1 MARKPKHEEHENH
14 ERWLISYADFITLLF
29 AFFVVMYS
37 VSSVNE
43 GKYRVLSDALVAAF
57 RAPAK
62 SMTPIQVGSAAKSP
76 AGVQFSIRKSP
87 AVVNLFDRPL
97 PSPHGK
103 DDQKEKA
110 AQLNR
115 QTKTQTQAQTKSQTQ
130 TQTKSNDHG
139 QTQAASEAAAAIQ
152 KMADDVE
159 HAMQSLIKQG
169 MISVR
174 RSTFWLEVEINTSIL
189 YSSGSARLESDSI
202 PVLEELAKILA
213 PFPNSLHVE
222 GFTDNV
228 PISTLAF
235 PSNWELSAARA
246 ASVVTLFARAGIE
259 PSRMAAIGYGQY
271 RPVGDNNSDQGR
283 TKNRRVVV
291 VVLSGTDKHEVAQGA
306 GAAPQQLKQQLNALA
321 AAPAPATQTV
331 SAAPAIQATP
341 AAPAAPTAPATAL
354 FATTPHV
361 PGEPIDIT
369 SQPVTDVGH
378 FPIINLPIAVPAA
391 PAVPTAPTAAPVTA
405 TPHVPGEPVDVTSQ
419 PVTEV
424 GRFPIIDLPIA
435 VPLPNHAAPEAK

>member
-62 SMTPIQVGSAAKSP
+62 SMTPIQVGAAAKSP

-97 PSPHGK
+97 PAPDSK
-103 DDQKEKA
+103 ADQKEKA

-115 QTKTQTQAQTKSQTQ
+115 QTKDQAKDLSKSKEQSKNKEHSQPQT
-130 TQTKSNDHG
+130 
-139 QTQAASEAAAAIQ
+139 ASEAAAAIQ

-159 HAMQSLIKQG
+159 HAMQGLIKQG
-169 MISVR
+169 MITVR

-213 PFPNSLHVE
+213 PFPNALHVE

-228 PISTLAF
+228 PISTLVF

-246 ASVVTLFARAGIE
+246 ASVVTLFARAGID
-259 PSRMAAIGYGQY
+259 PARLAAIGYGQY
-271 RPVGDNNSDQGR
+271 RPVADNTTEQGR

-291 VVLSGTDKHEVAQGA
+291 VVMSGADKKEVMPEGT
-306 GAAPQQLKQQLNALA
+306 APQQLKQQLNAQPVTPA
-321 AAPAPATQTV
+321 AAASKAG
-331 SAAPAIQATP
+331 AAAAEPVVP
-341 AAPAAPTAPATAL
+341 AAPAASTEHAKPAAPA
-354 FATTPHV
+354 
-361 PGEPIDIT
+361 
-369 SQPVTDVGH
+369 
-378 FPIINLPIAVPAA
+378 AVPAA
-391 PAVPTAPTAAPVTA
+391 APVA
-405 TPHVPGEPVDVTSQ
+405 KAPRQPGEPVDVTSQ

-424 GRFPIIDLPIA
+424 GRFPIINLPIA
-435 VPLPNHAAPEAK
+435 VPLPARPIPGVK

>member
-62 SMTPIQVGSAAKSP
+62 SMTPIQVGAAAKSP

-97 PSPHGK
+97 PTPNSK

-110 AQLNR
+110 VPLNR
-115 QTKTQTQAQTKSQTQ
+115 QTRSQDQARQQAKHKDQQQPQTA
-130 TQTKSNDHG
+130 N
-139 QTQAASEAAAAIQ
+139 EAAAAIQ
-152 KMADDVE
+152 KMADEIE
-159 HAMQSLIKQG
+159 HSMQGLIKQNL
-169 MISVR
+169 ITVR

-189 YSSGSARLESDSI
+189 YSSGSARLESDAV
-202 PVLEELAKILA
+202 PVLEDLAKILT
-213 PFPNSLHVE
+213 PFPNALHVE
-222 GFTDNV
+222 GFTDDV

-259 PSRMAAIGYGQY
+259 PSRLAAIGYGQY
-271 RPVGDNNSDQGR
+271 RPVADNHTPEGR

-291 VVLSGTDKHEVAQGA
+291 VVLSSADKHEVVP
-306 GAAPQQLKQQLNALA
+306 GAAPQQLKQQLNAP
-321 AAPAPATQTV
+321 PAPAKPAV
-331 SAAPAIQATP
+331 SAAPPVPAMSEPP
-341 AAPAAPTAPATAL
+341 AAPAAPAAPKAPAA
-354 FATTPHV
+354 A
-361 PGEPIDIT
+361 
-369 SQPVTDVGH
+369 
-378 FPIINLPIAVPAA
+378 PAA
-391 PAVPTAPTAAPVTA
+391 PPRA
-405 TPHVPGEPVDVTSQ
+405 PGEPVDVTSQ
-419 PVTEV
+419 PVTAV
-424 GRFPIIDLPIA
+424 GRFPIINLPIA
-435 VPLPNHAAPEAK
+435 VPLPAHMLPARAVPATK

>member
-62 SMTPIQVGSAAKSP
+62 SMAPIQTGQTAKSP

-87 AVVNLFDRPL
+87 AVIKTFDRPL
-97 PSPHGK
+97 PSPHSK

-115 QTKTQTQAQTKSQTQ
+115 QTKSQAQAQTQSQSQSQT
-130 TQTKSNDHG
+130 KANDHG
-139 QTQAASEAAAAIQ
+139 QAQAANEAAAAIQ
-152 KMADDVE
+152 KMADEVE

-169 MISVR
+169 MINVR

-202 PVLEELAKILA
+202 PVLEELAKILT
-213 PFPNSLHVE
+213 PFPNALHVE

-228 PISTLAF
+228 PINTLTF

-246 ASVVTLFARAGIE
+246 ASVVTLFARAGID
-259 PSRMAAIGYGQY
+259 PARLAAIGYGQY
-271 RPVGDNNSDQGR
+271 RPVADNDTAQGR

-291 VVLSGTDKHEVAQGA
+291 VVMSSADKHEVAP
-306 GAAPQQLKQQLNALA
+306 GAAPQQVKQQLNAPPA
-321 AAPAPATQTV
+321 DGAAPTE
-331 SAAPAIQATP
+331 QATP
-341 AAPAAPTAPATAL
+341 TAPAAPTAPTAASVATTPHVPGEPIDVTSQPVTEVGHFPIIAL
-354 FATTPHV
+354 PIAAPAEHATPKAPAVPVATTPHV
-361 PGEPIDIT
+361 PGEPIDI
-369 SQPVTDVGH
+369 
-378 FPIINLPIAVPAA
+378 
-391 PAVPTAPTAAPVTA
+391 
-405 TPHVPGEPVDVTSQ
+405 TSQ

-435 VPLPNHAAPEAK
+435 VPLPARAAPAAK

>member
-62 SMTPIQVGSAAKSP
+62 SMTPIQVGAAAKSP

-115 QTKTQTQAQTKSQTQ
+115 QAKSQTQAQTKS
-130 TQTKSNDHG
+130 NDHN
-139 QTQAASEAAAAIQ
+139 QAQAVSEAAAAIQ

-169 MISVR
+169 MITVR

-202 PVLEELAKILA
+202 PVLEELARILA
-213 PFPNSLHVE
+213 PFPNALHVE

-228 PISTLAF
+228 PINTLVF

-259 PSRMAAIGYGQY
+259 PSRLAAIGYGQY
-271 RPVGDNNSDQGR
+271 RPVADNDSEQGR
-283 TKNRRVVV
+283 AKNRRVVV
-291 VVLSGTDKHEVAQGA
+291 VVMSGAEKQEVAQGA
-306 GAAPQQLKQQLNALA
+306 APHLLKQQLNTTSSTL
-321 AAPAPATQTV
+321 
-331 SAAPAIQATP
+331 
-341 AAPAAPTAPATAL
+341 APAAPTETAAVPV
-354 FATTPHV
+354 ATTPHM

-369 SQPVTDVGH
+369 SQPVTEVGH
-378 FPIINLPIAVPAA
+378 FPVINLPIAVPAA
-391 PAVPTAPTAAPVTA
+391 SAVPTAPTKTPVAA
-405 TPHVPGEPVDVTSQ
+405 TPRVPGEPVDVTSQ

-435 VPLPNHAAPEAK
+435 VPLPIRAAPANR

>member
-62 SMTPIQVGSAAKSP
+62 SMTPIQVGAAAKSP
-76 AGVQFSIRKSP
+76 SGVQFSIRKSP

-97 PSPHGK
+97 PSPNSK

-115 QTKTQTQAQTKSQTQ
+115 QTKSQSQDQQQAKGKDQQQSQ
-130 TQTKSNDHG
+130 SAN
-139 QTQAASEAAAAIQ
+139 EAAAAIQ
-152 KMADDVE
+152 KMANE
-159 HAMQSLIKQG
+159 IEYAMQSLIKQDL
-169 MISVR
+169 ITVR

-189 YSSGSARLESDSI
+189 YSSGNARLESDAV
-202 PVLEELAKILA
+202 PVLEQLAKILA
-213 PFPNSLHVE
+213 PFPNALHVE

-228 PISTLAF
+228 PISTLVF

-246 ASVVTLFARAGIE
+246 ASVVTLFARAGID
-259 PSRMAAIGYGQY
+259 PARMAAIGYGQY
-271 RPVGDNNSDQGR
+271 RPVADNHTEEGR

-291 VVLSGTDKHEVAQGA
+291 VVLSSADKHEMAQGS
-306 GAAPQQLKQQLNALA
+306 APQQLKQQLNAPST
-321 AAPAPATQTV
+321 APAPAV
-331 SAAPAIQATP
+331 PAAPTAGAAPPAPVTPVQAV
-341 AAPAAPTAPATAL
+341 PAAPTAPKTPAAAPV
-354 FATTPHV
+354 ATTPR
-361 PGEPIDIT
+361 
-369 SQPVTDVGH
+369 
-378 FPIINLPIAVPAA
+378 
-391 PAVPTAPTAAPVTA
+391 
-405 TPHVPGEPVDVTSQ
+405 VPGEPVDVTNQ

-435 VPLPNHAAPEAK
+435 VPLPVHTAPVSK